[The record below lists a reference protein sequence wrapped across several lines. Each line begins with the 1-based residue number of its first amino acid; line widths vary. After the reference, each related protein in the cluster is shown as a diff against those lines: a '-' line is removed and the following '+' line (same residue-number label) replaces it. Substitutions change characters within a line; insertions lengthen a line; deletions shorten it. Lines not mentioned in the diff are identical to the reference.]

1 MSEHD
6 LKKLEQEIEQR
17 VEERLNVKELKKI
30 RYQLE
35 EMNRDNAN
43 EHLQFRADIFKL
55 LGRQGE
61 TENTLN
67 QVKEKTFWTMLVDWL
82 AIMVKKKE
90 TIIIPLLMGLAAFGQ
105 QIFELIKSLL

>member
-1 MSEHD
+1 MSENER
-6 LKKLEQEIEQR
+6 KKLEYEIEQK

-35 EMNRDNAN
+35 EMNR
-43 EHLQFRADIFKL
+43 EHEKINYQLIRVTSLQSQDSNRITKI
-55 LGRQGE
+55 E
-61 TENTLN
+61 
-67 QVKEKTFWTMLVDWL
+67 EKTFWTIFVDWL

-105 QIFELIKSLL
+105 QIFQLIKSLL